1 MSIEDILEAYTKDQ
15 LVEAAG
21 YKGRGLTERDYER
34 LIGKLDL
41 IRDLFKKLGYDV
53 VLRETQTQNENEKW
67 NSFLKRIA
75 QTTPGRRERPNSL
88 LPFARKRAWNTA
100 NLPDRQQQPPDLIR
114 IRGEWAKGVLTTYA
128 GLPAKT
134 SDNLKQWK

>member
-53 VLRETQTQNENEKW
+53 VLRETQTQNENEK
-67 NSFLKRIA
+67 
-75 QTTPGRRERPNSL
+75 
-88 LPFARKRAWNTA
+88 
-100 NLPDRQQQPPDLIR
+100 
-114 IRGEWAKGVLTTYA
+114 
-128 GLPAKT
+128 
-134 SDNLKQWK
+134 